1 MRMLFQA
8 SWTRRDSGASE
19 DGDRRVLSILEKF
32 EVPDGV
38 TVHSWVER
46 IDGMGGFGLLE
57 ADDPQ
62 ALAAGFP
69 IFAPYF
75 AFEAVPVMQHAD
87 AVQVLAAAV
96 AFRDGLS

>member
-1 MRMLFQA
+1 MLFQA
-8 SWTRRDSGASE
+8 SWIRRDGLTEEAE
-19 DGDRRVLSILEKF
+19 RRLLSILEKF

-46 IDGMGGFGLLE
+46 IDGNGGFGLLE
-57 ADDPQ
+57 ADDAQ

-69 IFAPYF
+69 IFTPYF
-75 AFEAVPVMQHAD
+75 SFEAVPVVQHAD
-87 AVQVLAAAV
+87 GVAALAAAV

>member
-1 MRMLFQA
+1 MLFQA
-8 SWTRRDSGASE
+8 SWIRRDGTDE
-19 DGDRRVLSILEKF
+19 EGDRRLLSILEKF

-38 TVHSWVER
+38 TVHNWVER
-46 IDGMGGFGLLE
+46 IDGNGGFGLLE
-57 ADDPQ
+57 ADDAQ

-75 AFEAVPVMQHAD
+75 AFEAVPVIPHAD
-87 AVQVLAAAV
+87 SVAALAAAV